1 MFAMKKIV
9 SLSVIAG
16 LLLSLLFSISTA
28 RVSGRHTD
36 TGEVFDL
43 QHWDAVSLYVSQL
56 GLGSYLLNLLPAF
69 IAFSVI
75 TGISLFTVMRKKKHG
90 KAA

>member
-1 MFAMKKIV
+1 MKKIIPL
-9 SLSVIAG
+9 SLLAG

-36 TGEVFDL
+36 TGEVFEL

-56 GLGSYLLNLLPAF
+56 GLGPYLLNLLPAF
-69 IAFSVI
+69 IAF
-75 TGISLFTVMRKKKHG
+75 
-90 KAA
+90 